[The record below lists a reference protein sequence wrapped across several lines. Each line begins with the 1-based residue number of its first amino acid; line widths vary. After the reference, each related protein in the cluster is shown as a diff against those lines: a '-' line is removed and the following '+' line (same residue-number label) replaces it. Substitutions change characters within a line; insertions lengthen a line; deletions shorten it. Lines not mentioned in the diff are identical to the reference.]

1 MSLAVESLN
10 FAYESQDL
18 QVVEKNLLDNITF
31 NAHAIMQIKGKNGSG
46 KTTLL
51 RIIAGIIAPLS
62 GSIKYNTCSIFDNPY
77 EYKNNLCYIGHK
89 LGLNSQLTVFE
100 NCYFFLKN
108 IKTRFE
114 ILELLKIFSLDTL
127 QDKLVVYLSAGQK
140 KRLSLLKV
148 LLADSKLWI
157 LDEPFTALDKDF
169 VELFVIYMRKHV
181 MQDGIIIYSSHQ
193 AVAIDG
199 IEHAEYYL

>member
-1 MSLAVESLN
+1 MSLEVCSLR
-10 FAYESQDL
+10 FSYESQDFQL
-18 QVVEKNLLDNITF
+18 VEKNLLDNITF

-51 RIIAGIIAPLS
+51 RILAGIIEPIS
-62 GSIKYNTCSIFDNPY
+62 GNIKYKDYSIFDNY
-77 EYKNNLCYIGHK
+77 YDYKNSICYVGHK

-100 NCYFFLKN
+100 NCHFFLKN
-108 IKTRFE
+108 TKTKFE
-114 ILELLKIFSLDTL
+114 IIELLKIFSLDGL
-127 QDKLVVYLSAGQK
+127 QNKLVSYLSAGQK

-169 VELFVIYMRKHV
+169 VELFVSHMRKHV
-181 MQDGIIIYSSHQ
+181 MSGGIIIYSSHQ
-193 AVAIDG
+193 AVAIDD
-199 IEHAEYYL
+199 IEHSEYYL